1 MGTPVMAQLSSSS
14 KKLKASYAM
23 ISKFSNVHPTF
34 PLQTSNSFQVLSPD
48 FPHLQPS
55 KSFIQTSKS
64 TPKNIVV
71 QRQSSPNTISTL
83 PSPSQSP
90 SSSFSYSQYVKKPKT
105 LEIAFIEPEFNY
117 EEIPKILPYIFPQ
130 GVNFNSNDP
139 LKTRQFYEFI
149 PVDTDLVEI
158 THNTNKNNL

>member
-1 MGTPVMAQLSSSS
+1 M
-14 KKLKASYAM
+14 
-23 ISKFSNVHPTF
+23 
-34 PLQTSNSFQVLSPD
+34 SPD
-48 FPHLQPS
+48 FPPFQPS
-55 KSFIQTSKS
+55 KSFIQASKS

-83 PSPSQSP
+83 PSPSQS
-90 SSSFSYSQYVKKPKT
+90 SSPSFSYNQYVKKPKT
-105 LEIAFIEPEFNY
+105 LEIAFIEPKFNH

-149 PVDTDLVEI
+149 LVDTNSVEI
-158 THNTNKNNL
+158 THNTDKNNPQRIAFSKCQILRVMTIADWNKKPFTCKTFI